1 MAEVIEKVSDAAG
14 SSSTARREGT
24 ASAGSAGVPATRPN
38 PPAVLTPAQFRKIG
52 STLNGKHWQAD
63 IGQLIGISR
72 SQVTRYLKAEREM
85 NALVPKHLQFVVV
98 ERIAQLAALL
108 DLPGM
113 PYAGSERIKG
123 VISQDQ
129 RRDRHGPRPGAPAHR
144 RDAPPPGVA

>member
-1 MAEVIEKVSDAAG
+1 MAEVIEKVSDTAG
-14 SSSTARREGT
+14 SSSTARREG
-24 ASAGSAGVPATRPN
+24 AARAGSAGVPAARPN
-38 PPAVLTPAQFRKIG
+38 PPAVLTPTQFRKIG

-113 PYAGSERIKG
+113 PYAGSERIQG
-123 VISQDQ
+123 VISRINAEIATVPGQEP
-129 RRDRHGPRPGAPAHR
+129 PRTAETPRLPE
-144 RDAPPPGVA
+144 